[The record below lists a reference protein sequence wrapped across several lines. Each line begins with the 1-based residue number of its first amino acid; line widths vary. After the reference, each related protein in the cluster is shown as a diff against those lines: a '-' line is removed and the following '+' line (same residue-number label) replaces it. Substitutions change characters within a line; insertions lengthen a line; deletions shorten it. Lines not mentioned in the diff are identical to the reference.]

1 MGNYSITIEGV
12 GSHDNGK
19 SYDAEQMA
27 TDLVEKLR
35 AAGHT
40 ITHTSF
46 VCGTNRALSHEPLP
60 HRQHVGPVLEG

>member
-19 SYDAEQMA
+19 YYDAEQMA
-27 TDLVEKLR
+27 ASLVEELK

-46 VCGTNRALSHEPLP
+46 VCGTNTELSHTPAHNRSGVRPLK
-60 HRQHVGPVLEG
+60 E